1 MWESFVQNLYE
12 TIIEAASYLENQ
24 GVVGARVAVVLG
36 SGLGAFADT
45 LQESIIIPYA
55 KIPGF
60 VPTGVQGHQGR
71 LVFGKLASGDTIIAM
86 QGRVHFYEGHSM
98 MQVTFAVRVLARLG
112 IKTILMTNAAG
123 GVNADYHPGELVII
137 KDHLNLTSNNPL
149 IGPNDERL
157 GKRFPDMTQAYPE
170 RLRKIAH
177 DTAKSLGFTLREGI
191 YAALTGPTYETPAE
205 VRMLR
210 GLGADL
216 VGMSTVPEVIVA
228 AHSGVSVLGI
238 SCVTNLAAGVSEG
251 PIDHAH
257 IEEVATRTRE
267 LFLALVSG
275 ILAVIAGEKT
285 S

>member
-1 MWESFVQNLYE
+1 VQNLYE
-12 TIIEAASYLENQ
+12 KIIEAASYLENQ
-24 GVVGARVAVVLG
+24 GVAGAQVAVVLG

-45 LQESIIIPYA
+45 LQSSIVIPYGA
-55 KIPGF
+55 IPGF
-60 VPTGVQGHQGR
+60 VSTGVQGHQGR
-71 LVFGKLASGDTIIAM
+71 LIFGRLPNGTSIIAM

-98 MQVTFAVRVLARLG
+98 QQVTFAVRVLAKLG
-112 IKTILMTNAAG
+112 VKTIVMTNAAG

-137 KDHLNLTSNNPL
+137 QDHLNLTSHNPL

-157 GKRFPDMTQAYPE
+157 GKRFPDLTQAYPE
-170 RLRKIAH
+170 PLRKIAH
-177 DTAKSLGFTLREGI
+177 DVSKSLGFTMKEGV
-191 YAALTGPTYETPAE
+191 YAALTGPTYETPSE

-228 AHSGVSVLGI
+228 VHAGVKVLGI
-238 SCVTNLAAGVSEG
+238 SCVTNLAAGVSGE

-257 IEEVATRTRE
+257 IEEVATKTRE
-267 LFLALVSG
+267 RFLALLSG
-275 ILAVIAGEKT
+275 ILIAISGEK